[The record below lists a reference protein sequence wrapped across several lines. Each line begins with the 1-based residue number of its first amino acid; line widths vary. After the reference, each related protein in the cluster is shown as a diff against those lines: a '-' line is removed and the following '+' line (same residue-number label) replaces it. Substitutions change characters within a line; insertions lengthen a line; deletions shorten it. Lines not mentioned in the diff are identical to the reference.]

1 MHKLDFFKINNLYN
15 QIQNGSLS
23 KIRYVPTAIICMCSR
38 IFKSGISRK
47 ETYSGKTINIF
58 FCLLHIF
65 CFIYN
70 FFLFLQ
76 LQYNEN
82 PEDFRSE
89 VTTFTS
95 LRNESCVKILTN
107 SDIGLKNLKRYYCQL
122 AFFRNRFKV
131 LDSPLMKKGPFDFPW
146 SEADDDLLTGKFYTI
161 FWRIILI
168 FSFWLLLRFL

>member
-1 MHKLDFFKINNLYN
+1 M
-15 QIQNGSLS
+15 
-23 KIRYVPTAIICMCSR
+23 
-38 IFKSGISRK
+38 
-47 ETYSGKTINIF
+47 
-58 FCLLHIF
+58 
-65 CFIYN
+65 
-70 FFLFLQ
+70 FLQ

-146 SEADDDLLTGKFYTI
+146 SEAEDDLLMGKNYTV
-161 FWRIILI
+161 LI
-168 FSFWLLLRFL
+168 GLANIWGLVLIML

>member
-1 MHKLDFFKINNLYN
+1 MEACPRLDMFPQPSFVCAQESSSLGLAVKKL
-15 QIQNGSLS
+15 
-23 KIRYVPTAIICMCSR
+23 IRVWQLT
-38 IFKSGISRK
+38 
-47 ETYSGKTINIF
+47 F

-131 LDSPLMKKGPFDFPW
+131 LDSPLMKNGPFDFPW
-146 SEADDDLLTGKFYTI
+146 SEADDDLLMGKFYTI

>member
-1 MHKLDFFKINNLYN
+1 M
-15 QIQNGSLS
+15 
-23 KIRYVPTAIICMCSR
+23 SR
-38 IFKSGISRK
+38 IGYVSI
-47 ETYSGKTINIF
+47 I
-58 FCLLHIF
+58 
-65 CFIYN
+65 
-70 FFLFLQ
+70 FLFLQ

-146 SEADDDLLTGKFYTI
+146 SEADDDLLTGKNYTVLI
-161 FWRIILI
+161 GLAEHIEIVGMFWADVLFRDVGTGPNYVMTE
-168 FSFWLLLRFL
+168 F